1 MLTPPSYLI
10 QPLAYPVPKHRRYFQ
25 FPWPESASSKKVKVE
40 IFQDPSN
47 ISRKD
52 TKLSTTVQNPG
63 AQMKSS
69 EHSFPFN
76 DLVILC
82 NRKVTTCKKVLM
94 DFKNRYSVSNELQW
108 VSNAQDVRDV
118 KKGVLVCLKISRLT
132 DDITDA
138 IKMVDL
144 SDAETIFL
152 VIIHT
157 VEPGIEVD
165 TSFLSRDSRIDVA
178 HIVYSENCGCYDC
191 PENKSAISKL
201 SSWFK
206 S

>member
-1 MLTPPSYLI
+1 
-10 QPLAYPVPKHRRYFQ
+10 
-25 FPWPESASSKKVKVE
+25 
-40 IFQDPSN
+40 
-47 ISRKD
+47 
-52 TKLSTTVQNPG
+52 
-63 AQMKSS
+63 MKSS

-144 SDAETIFL
+144 SGKSYFFVSCELLHLLSIVFYQSAHHL
-152 VIIHT
+152 YHT
-157 VEPGIEVD
+157 KD
-165 TSFLSRDSRIDVA
+165 HD
-178 HIVYSENCGCYDC
+178 
-191 PENKSAISKL
+191 
-201 SSWFK
+201 
-206 S
+206 